1 MHEGEELEEGVQ
13 ARFHWPLRHRDHALV
28 AMFGVS
34 FAAGLSLKDQTVEEH
49 GGSAELTTVSG
60 NPITVSQTTT
70 ASGLYTLP
78 TFTMEQLTNIETIS
92 GYVDMTDDVNIG
104 HWVPYAAKVSTAYK
118 NAGDEVAYLKT
129 FSGDRIQVNSTNAI
143 LTIDGAER
151 AFASSVPDG
160 AAGRRLARTLPVAL
174 PVICKGKTRPIA
186 THELPPLVPCAS
198 YVVSAAAGFGHPEES
213 TRGEGA
219 QTAEA

>member
-1 MHEGEELEEGVQ
+1 MKERNSKKAYKRAFIGLFAIVIM
-13 ARFHWPLRHRDHALV
+13 ALV

-49 GGSAELTTVSG
+49 GGSAELTTLSG
-60 NPITVSQTTT
+60 APITVTQTTT
-70 ASGLYTLP
+70 AFGLYTLP
-78 TFTMEQLTNIETIS
+78 TFTIPQLTSIQTIS
-92 GYVDMTDDVNIG
+92 GFVDMTDDVNIG
-104 HWVPYAAKVSTAYK
+104 EWVPYAAKVSAASK
-118 NAGDEVAYLKT
+118 KGDEVAYLKT

>member
-1 MHEGEELEEGVQ
+1 
-13 ARFHWPLRHRDHALV
+13 
-28 AMFGVS
+28 MFGVS

-160 AAGRRLARTLPVAL
+160 AAGRRLAPKTPFVAL
-174 PVICKGKTRPIA
+174 PIICKGKTRHIA
-186 THELPPLVPCAS
+186 TYKPPPS
-198 YVVSAAAGFGHPEES
+198 KGWSSHPYPPYS
-213 TRGEGA
+213 G
-219 QTAEA
+219 

>member
-1 MHEGEELEEGVQ
+1 MKERNSKKAYKRASIGLFAIVIM
-13 ARFHWPLRHRDHALV
+13 ALV

-34 FAAGLSLKDQTVEEH
+34 FAAGLSLKDQAVEEH
-49 GGSAELTTVSG
+49 GGSAELTTLSG

-160 AAGRRLARTLPVAL
+160 AAGRRLAPKTPFVPL
-174 PVICKGKTRPIA
+174 PVICKGKTLPIA
-186 THELPPLVPCAS
+186 KLPPRQDKGNPYS
-198 YVVSAAAGFGHPEES
+198 WDGPPMGYGPHTG
-213 TRGEGA
+213 
-219 QTAEA
+219 